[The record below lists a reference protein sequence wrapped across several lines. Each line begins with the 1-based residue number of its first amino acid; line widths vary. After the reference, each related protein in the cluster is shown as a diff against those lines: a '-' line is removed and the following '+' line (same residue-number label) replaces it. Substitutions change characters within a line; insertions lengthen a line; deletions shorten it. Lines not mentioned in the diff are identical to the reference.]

1 MCPKHCVLSCV
12 ATFSEL
18 ILAWEGVGG
27 RKREK
32 ERERGRTLSLSP
44 CNDCPDSETRP
55 HQDFKRFLAT
65 PTQPTS
71 TGGTSS
77 SFKFV
82 TECFFITQRALHVG
96 LLPAVNTHTHVAS
109 ELHKQTQA
117 KIPGRNEEMLKQL
130 SAVSWLVE
138 RGGRGERGERD
149 ALKLKKSA
157 PSYYV

>member
-1 MCPKHCVLSCV
+1 M
-12 ATFSEL
+12 
-18 ILAWEGVGG
+18 GG

-32 ERERGRTLSLSP
+32 ERERERERTLSLSP

-71 TGGTSS
+71 SGGTSS
-77 SFKFV
+77 SPTSFKFV

-138 RGGRGERGERD
+138 RERGGREGE
-149 ALKLKKSA
+149 
-157 PSYYV
+157 

>member
-1 MCPKHCVLSCV
+1 M
-12 ATFSEL
+12 
-18 ILAWEGVGG
+18 GG

-32 ERERGRTLSLSP
+32 EREREKTLSLSP
-44 CNDCPDSETRP
+44 CNVYPDSETRP

-71 TGGTSS
+71 SGGISS

-109 ELHKQTQA
+109 GYTSRLRLRS
-117 KIPGRNEEMLKQL
+117 PGEMKRC
-130 SAVSWLVE
+130 SNNLV
-138 RGGRGERGERD
+138 
-149 ALKLKKSA
+149 L
-157 PSYYV
+157 